1 MLEEVVLVVTL
12 PTFLVAFDLQEQEQV
27 LEHQ

>member
-1 MLEEVVLVVTL
+1 MLEVVVLAVTL
-12 PTFLVAFDLQEQEQV
+12 PTFLVAFHLQEQEQV